1 MIEGWSVIS
10 LLRGG
15 IGLVVLIA
23 LSWLMSVNRRAIDW
37 RVVGKAFA
45 IQLVLALGVLYVPF
59 VSTFF
64 EIIGGAFVKVLDFTK
79 AGSQFIF
86 GPLVN
91 MEKMGN
97 IFAFQILPT
106 LIFFSALTSLFY
118 YLGIIQFVVKGVAW
132 LLNRTLNISGA
143 EGLTTAGNIFLG
155 MSEAP
160 LMTKRYLPTMNRS
173 EIFLVLVSGMATIS
187 GGIMAAY
194 VAMLSGGDPASRI
207 YYAKHLLSA
216 SVLAAPAAV
225 MMAKIVVPQTE
236 SVESVLDPSQEKRD
250 TSVLSALSNGTVSGL
265 KLSVMVAATL
275 LVFIAMIALLNYL
288 LSGLLGEV
296 TGLNQWILTI
306 TDGKQTLTFEYLLG
320 LLFSPIVWLMGV
332 NSADMGLVGG
342 LLGKKIILNE
352 FLSYADLSMLKEAG
366 RFIEQK
372 SIVMSTYL
380 LCGFANIGSIGILIG
395 AFEAL
400 APNQKDLVARFGFRA
415 MFAATLV
422 SCFTATIIGMI
433 I

>member
-15 IGLVVLIA
+15 IGMVVLIA
-23 LSWLMSVNRRAIDW
+23 LSWLMSVDRRAIDW

-59 VSTFF
+59 VASIF
-64 EIIGGAFVKVLDFTK
+64 EVIGGVFVKVLDFTK
-79 AGSQFIF
+79 AGSQFVF
-86 GPLVN
+86 GSLVD
-91 MEKMGN
+91 MDKMGN

-132 LLNRTLNISGA
+132 LLNRSLKISGA

-216 SVLAAPAAV
+216 SVMAAPAAV

-236 SVESVLDPSQEKRD
+236 SVESVLDPSGMKRD

-265 KLSVMVAATL
+265 KLSVMVAATV

-288 LSGLLGEV
+288 LSALLGEV
-296 TGLNQWILTI
+296 TGLNRWIQTI
-306 TDGKQTLTFEYLLG
+306 TDGRQTLTLEYILG

-352 FLSYADLSMLKEAG
+352 FLSYVDLSMLKEAG
-366 RFIEQK
+366 HFIEQK

-400 APNQKDLVARFGFRA
+400 APNQKDLVARLGFRA
-415 MFAATLV
+415 MFAATLA

>member
-1 MIEGWSVIS
+1 MIEGWSLIS

-15 IGLVVLIA
+15 IGMVVLIA
-23 LSWLMSVNRRAIDW
+23 LSWLMSVDRRAIDW

-59 VSTFF
+59 VATIF
-64 EIIGGAFVKVLDFTK
+64 EVIGGAFVKVLDFTR
-79 AGSQFIF
+79 AGSQFVF
-86 GPLVN
+86 GSLVDMN
-91 MEKMGN
+91 KVGS

-132 LLNRTLNISGA
+132 LLNRSLKISGA

-160 LMTKRYLPTMNRS
+160 LMTKRYLSTMNRS

-216 SVLAAPAAV
+216 SVMAAPAAV

-236 SVESVLDPSQEKRD
+236 SVESVLDPSGMKRD

-265 KLSVMVAATL
+265 KLSVMVAATV

-296 TGLNQWILTI
+296 TGLNRWIQTI
-306 TDGKQTLTFEYLLG
+306 TDGRQTLTLEYILG

-415 MFAATLV
+415 MFAATLA

>member
-15 IGLVVLIA
+15 IGMVVLIA
-23 LSWLMSVNRRAIDW
+23 LSWLMSVDRRAIDW

-59 VSTFF
+59 VATIF
-64 EIIGGAFVKVLDFTK
+64 EVIGGAFVKVLDFTK
-79 AGSQFIF
+79 AGSQFVF
-86 GPLVN
+86 GSLVDMN
-91 MEKMGN
+91 KVGS

-132 LLNRTLNISGA
+132 LLNRSLKISGA

-216 SVLAAPAAV
+216 SVMAAPAAV

-236 SVESVLDPSQEKRD
+236 SVESVLDPSGMKRD
-250 TSVLSALSNGTVSGL
+250 PSVLSALSNGTVSGL
-265 KLSVMVAATL
+265 KLSVMVAATV

-296 TGLNQWILTI
+296 TGLNRWIQTI
-306 TDGKQTLTFEYLLG
+306 TDGRQTLTLEYILG

-415 MFAATLV
+415 MFAATLA

>member
-79 AGSQFIF
+79 VGSQFIF

>member
-15 IGLVVLIA
+15 IGMVVLIA
-23 LSWLMSVNRRAIDW
+23 LSWLMSVDRRAIDW

-45 IQLVLALGVLYVPF
+45 IQVVLALGVLYVPF
-59 VSTFF
+59 VATIF
-64 EIIGGAFVKVLDFTK
+64 EVIGGAFVKVLDFTK
-79 AGSQFIF
+79 AGSQFVF

-132 LLNRTLNISGA
+132 LLNRSLKISGA

-216 SVLAAPAAV
+216 SVMAAPAAV

-236 SVESVLDPSQEKRD
+236 SVESVLDPSGMKRD
-250 TSVLSALSNGTVSGL
+250 ASVLSALSNGTVSGL
-265 KLSVMVAATL
+265 KLSVMVAATV

-296 TGLNQWILTI
+296 TGLNRWIQTI
-306 TDGKQTLTFEYLLG
+306 TDGRQTLTLEYILG

-415 MFAATLV
+415 MFVATLA

>member
-1 MIEGWSVIS
+1 
-10 LLRGG
+10 
-15 IGLVVLIA
+15 
-23 LSWLMSVNRRAIDW
+23 
-37 RVVGKAFA
+37 
-45 IQLVLALGVLYVPF
+45 
-59 VSTFF
+59 
-64 EIIGGAFVKVLDFTK
+64 
-79 AGSQFIF
+79 
-86 GPLVN
+86 
-91 MEKMGN
+91 
-97 IFAFQILPT
+97 
-106 LIFFSALTSLFY
+106 
-118 YLGIIQFVVKGVAW
+118 
-132 LLNRTLNISGA
+132 
-143 EGLTTAGNIFLG
+143 
-155 MSEAP
+155 
-160 LMTKRYLPTMNRS
+160 
-173 EIFLVLVSGMATIS
+173 
-187 GGIMAAY
+187 MAAY

-216 SVLAAPAAV
+216 SVMAAPAAV

-236 SVESVLDPSQEKRD
+236 SVESVLDPSGMKRD
-250 TSVLSALSNGTVSGL
+250 PSVLSALSNGTVSGL
-265 KLSVMVAATL
+265 KLSVMVAATV

-296 TGLNQWILTI
+296 TGLNRWIQTI
-306 TDGKQTLTFEYLLG
+306 TDGRQTLTLEYILG

-415 MFAATLV
+415 MFAATLA

>member
-15 IGLVVLIA
+15 IGMIVLIA
-23 LSWLMSVNRRAIDW
+23 LSWLMSVDRRAIDW
-37 RVVGKAFA
+37 RVVGKAFT
-45 IQLVLALGVLYVPF
+45 IQVVLALGVLYVPF
-59 VSTFF
+59 VATIF
-64 EIIGGAFVKVLDFTK
+64 EVIGGAFVKVLDFTK
-79 AGSQFIF
+79 AGSQFVF

-132 LLNRTLNISGA
+132 LLNRSLKISGA

-216 SVLAAPAAV
+216 SVMAAPAAV

-236 SVESVLDPSQEKRD
+236 SVESVLDPSGMKRD

-265 KLSVMVAATL
+265 KLSVMVAATV

-296 TGLNQWILTI
+296 TGLNRWIQTI
-306 TDGKQTLTFEYLLG
+306 TDGRQTLTLEYILG

-366 RFIEQK
+366 HFIEQK

-400 APNQKDLVARFGFRA
+400 APNQKDLVARLGFRA
-415 MFAATLV
+415 MFAATLA

>member
-306 TDGKQTLTFEYLLG
+306 TDGKQTLTLEYLLG

-352 FLSYADLSMLKEAG
+352 FLSYADLSMLKETG

>member
-45 IQLVLALGVLYVPF
+45 IQLVLALGVLYIPF

-306 TDGKQTLTFEYLLG
+306 TDGKQTLTLEYLLG

-400 APNQKDLVARFGFRA
+400 APNQKDLVACFGFRA